1 MPVFVYERAESEGSY
16 TKMPVFVYERAE
28 SEGSYTKKADFVY
41 GRGESESSY
50 TKKADFVYE
59 SPGRKGKNG
68 TKGNRDGRNNG
79 EHCRFGKIRYLCR
92 L

>member
-1 MPVFVYERAESEGSY
+1 MYERAESEGSY
-16 TKMPVFVYERAE
+16 TKMPVFVYGRAE
-28 SEGSYTKKADFVY
+28 SECSYTKMPVFVY
-41 GRGESESSY
+41 GKAESEGSY

-68 TKGNRDGRNNG
+68 TEGNRDGRKSG